1 MIFVLFANMK
11 KMNNNFYLLLLIK
24 MDIDII
30 NHFEKIGYKFIDL
43 NSIIFTT
50 DDYYKFMY
58 DNNENDMIVYVL
70 NLEYISSEI
79 AKLFIKSLKI
89 KYDKC
94 TLYLNKDNW
103 IINNNINKI
112 SIRSIELFLEPR
124 NDILLNCNICF
135 NDYTIIMSC
144 PQCNFQY
151 CEDCILK
158 IKNNN
163 KIICIVCKYKIL

>member
-1 MIFVLFANMK
+1 
-11 KMNNNFYLLLLIK
+11 

-43 NSIIFTT
+43 ISILKTT
-50 DDYYKFMY
+50 DDCIKFMA
-58 DNNENDMIVYVL
+58 DNGNNNDNGNGNKDDNIIYIL
-70 NLEYISSEI
+70 NLELTSSEI
-79 AKLFIKSLKI
+79 TNLFVKTFKI

-94 TLYLNKDNW
+94 TIYLNKDNW

-112 SIRSIELFLEPR
+112 SIRSIQTFLEQE

-135 NDYTIIMSC
+135 NDYTIIMAC

-158 IKNNN
+158 IKNN
-163 KIICIVCKYKIL
+163 KRIICIVCKYTIL

>member
-1 MIFVLFANMK
+1 
-11 KMNNNFYLLLLIK
+11 

-43 NSIIFTT
+43 ISILKTT
-50 DDYYKFMY
+50 DDCIKFMAN
-58 DNNENDMIVYVL
+58 DNDNGNKDDNIIYIL
-70 NLEYISSEI
+70 NLELTSSEI
-79 AKLFIKSLKI
+79 TNLFVKTFKI

-94 TLYLNKDNW
+94 TIYLNKDNW

-112 SIRSIELFLEPR
+112 SIRSIQTFLEQE

-135 NDYTIIMSC
+135 NDYTIIMAC

-151 CEDCILK
+151 CEECILK
-158 IKNNN
+158 IKNN
-163 KIICIVCKYKIL
+163 KRIICIVCKYTIL